1 MRRAY
6 KQPQQEKNCM
16 KIPIN
21 VEEMMDNNIV
31 TLNGDTSVTDAME
44 EMHGAGVWSVVVTM
58 DGEPQGVV
66 TERDLLRRCFRSKQD
81 PDRVQ
86 LREIMSFPLVTVDRN
101 VSIGSALNLLL
112 VDEIRRVY
120 VVNDE
125 GEIFGRVTQTGCLE
139 STLSFFLSLQSI
151 SEQI

>member
-1 MRRAY
+1 
-6 KQPQQEKNCM
+6 
-16 KIPIN
+16 
-21 VEEMMDNNIV
+21 
-31 TLNGDTSVTDAME
+31 
-44 EMHGAGVWSVVVTM
+44 M

-81 PDRVQ
+81 PDRVR

-101 VSIGSALNLLL
+101 MSIGSALNLLL

>member
-21 VEEMMDNNIV
+21 VEEMMDNNVVI
-31 TLNGDTSVTDAME
+31 LNGDMSVTDAME
-44 EMHGAGVWSVVVTM
+44 EMHEAGVWSVVVTM

-66 TERDLLRRCFRSKQD
+66 TERDLFRRCFRPKRD

-86 LREIMSFPLVTVDRN
+86 LREIMSFPLVTIDRN
-101 VSIGSALNLLL
+101 MSIGSALNLLL
-112 VDEIRRVY
+112 VDEIRRLY

-125 GEIFGRVTQTGCLE
+125 GDIDGRVTQTGCLE